1 MKDCGMIKF
10 KMRRSDSIWAGVA
23 ALVMMVVTI
32 VAGFVNGMPDTFTIL
47 LMLLNVCLF
56 AVIAWILLRG

>member
-1 MKDCGMIKF
+1 MIKF

-23 ALVMMVVTI
+23 ALVMMVVT
-32 VAGFVNGMPDTFTIL
+32 VFAGFVNGMPDTFTIL

-56 AVIAWILLRG
+56 AVVAWILLRG